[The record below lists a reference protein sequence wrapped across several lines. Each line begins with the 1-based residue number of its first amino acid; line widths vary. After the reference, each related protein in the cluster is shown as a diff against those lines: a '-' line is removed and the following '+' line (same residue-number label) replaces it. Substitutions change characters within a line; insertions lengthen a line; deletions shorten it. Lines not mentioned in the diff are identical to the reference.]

1 MKRGFT
7 LIELI
12 LVVAIVG
19 IFTTAILAV
28 VNPSQQVLKAND
40 GRRKSDLSQ
49 IQRGLEAYYQDNGR
63 YPLASGQKIYTTAL
77 IDWGTSWQPY
87 MNVLP
92 KDPTSSRQYIYYV
105 SSDGQ
110 SYVVYASLERGTV
123 DPQACNGGSACAT
136 IATFGISATACGGT
150 CNYAVSSPDINP

>member
-1 MKRGFT
+1 MRKGFT

-12 LVVAIVG
+12 LVAAIVG
-19 IFTTAILAV
+19 IFATAILAV

-40 GRRKSDLSQ
+40 GRRKSDLNQ

-63 YPLASGQKIYTTAL
+63 YPQASSQKIYTTQT
-77 IDWGTSWQPY
+77 INWGTSWQPY

-92 KDPTSSRQYIYYV
+92 KDPTSSRSYIYYV

-123 DPQACNGGSACAT
+123 DPQACNGGSACNT
-136 IATFGISATACGGT
+136 IGTFGISPTACGGT
-150 CNYAVSSPDINP
+150 CNYAVSSADINP